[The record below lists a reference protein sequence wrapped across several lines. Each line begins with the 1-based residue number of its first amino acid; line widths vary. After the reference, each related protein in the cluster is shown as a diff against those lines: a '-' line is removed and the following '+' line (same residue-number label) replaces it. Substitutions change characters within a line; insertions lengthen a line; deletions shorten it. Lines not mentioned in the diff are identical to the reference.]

1 MIKFGT
7 DGWRG
12 LIARDFTFE
21 NIRFVA
27 LATARYMQKNGMKKL
42 MIGYDTR
49 FLGKDF
55 TAETAMVL
63 AENGIDVLMSKKFA
77 ATPQL
82 SYQTLKMGCDL
93 GVVITASHNPAEY
106 NGYKLKAAF
115 GGPATPE
122 QVKEL
127 EAELKPILEEKPEI
141 SLKPFQ
147 EYVEA
152 GKIKLINVQT
162 SYLEHVKAN
171 IDLEAIRNGG
181 FKILFD
187 PMHGAGIGVL
197 NEILPDID
205 QVNADLNPGFG
216 NVDHPE
222 PIGECLGETMKKVK
236 EGPYTIGFATDGDAD
251 RLGAIDEDG
260 NFVDSHRVFMILMR
274 YLYEQKGLRGEVVKT
289 VSLTN
294 MVNMYCEEKGI
305 TLHETPVGF
314 KYTAELMAQ
323 GKVLIGGEESGG
335 LGTKLHIPERDGVF
349 NGLLLLE
356 VMAKRNMTLKELC
369 EELDKD
375 FGVHRYARRDVKVT
389 QEVKDRVLTAAKNAP
404 KTLAGYEVK
413 SINTKDGFKFIV
425 DGGWLLIRASGTEP
439 LLRFYSEAKSIEM
452 VNELLDAGLN
462 L

>member
-63 AENGIDVLMSKKFA
+63 AENGIDVLMSEKFA

-152 GKIKLINVQT
+152 GKIKLIDVQT

-236 EGPYTIGFATDGDAD
+236 VGPYTIGFATDGDAD

-389 QEVKDRVLTAAKNAP
+389 QEVKNRVLTAAKNAP

>member
-63 AENGIDVLMSKKFA
+63 AENGIDVLMSEKFA

-82 SYQTLKMGCDL
+82 SFQTLKMGCDL

-141 SLKPFQ
+141 SLKTFR
-147 EYVEA
+147 EYLDA
-152 GKIKLINVQT
+152 GKIKLIDVQT

-236 EGPYTIGFATDGDAD
+236 EGPYTIGFANDGDAD

-404 KTLAGYEVK
+404 KTLAGYDVK

>member
-27 LATARYMQKNGMKKL
+27 LATARYMQKNSMKKL

-63 AENGIDVLMSKKFA
+63 AENGIEVLMSEKFA

-82 SYQTLKMGCDL
+82 SFQTLKMGCDL

-127 EAELKPILEEKPEI
+127 EAELKSILEEKPEI
-141 SLKPFQ
+141 PLKPFQ
-147 EYVEA
+147 EYVNA
-152 GKIKLINVQT
+152 GSIQLIDVQS
-162 SYLEHVKAN
+162 SYLEHVKSN
-171 IDLEAIRNGG
+171 IDLEAIRKGG

-205 QVNADLNPGFG
+205 QVNSDLNPGFG

-222 PIGECLGETMKKVK
+222 PIGECLSETMQKVK
-236 EGPYTIGFATDGDAD
+236 DGPYTIGFATDGDAD

-294 MVNMYCEEKGI
+294 MVNIYCEEKGI

-369 EELDKD
+369 EELDND
-375 FGVHRYARRDVKVT
+375 FGIHRYARRDVKVT
-389 QEVKDRVLTAAKNAP
+389 QEVKDRVLTSAKNAP

-439 LLRFYSEAKSIEM
+439 LLRFYSEAKSIDM